1 MRCSLEM
8 AAMISS
14 ATARAVSAITKA
26 PVRETVPDSFLDRAD
41 EIELVD
47 LTPRDLQR
55 RLEEVSVGTSV
66 QRDAGEAIDD
76 ALGSLT

>member
-1 MRCSLEM
+1 MGTLGAEGPTL
-8 AAMISS
+8 S
-14 ATARAVSAITKA
+14 AKWKSEV
-26 PVRETVPDSFLDRAD
+26 
-41 EIELVD
+41 
-47 LTPRDLQR
+47 QR